1 MITRLHVQNYK
12 ALRDVTLDLSP
23 LHVLIGPND
32 AGKSSVLEAAYALA
46 ESAHGTLLD
55 SFPGLWEGL
64 DLVWNRTPGTAV
76 KILAEIER
84 GGRQYA
90 YGFECEFTPI
100 DKALR
105 IVNDLLGTPGDV
117 HSLGTF
123 HTDRTRLASMNTP
136 QGKHYPANKQPVAD
150 ELERILTGVHWY
162 RWDSRY
168 LAMPSAPDSRWK
180 FRMQPTGF
188 GLPRCLDD
196 ILGYDRHRFDQLEAE
211 FLGVF
216 PEFASIKLE
225 PCPAYQSAQ
234 GFVGRDIP
242 SLQKAEGKRVGFAL
256 KESEAVLPASQA
268 SDGVLIVLAY
278 LAVMHL
284 PTPPA
289 LILIEEPENG
299 IHPKR
304 LREIVRILRTL
315 IEQSGHTQI
324 LMTSHSPY
332 LLDEFQPNEVT
343 LCRKDGH
350 GAVQA
355 RRLSEIGE
363 VRNQL
368 DVFTLGEIWTGE
380 GDERLAGAATAT
392 EAT

>member
-32 AGKSSVLEAAYALA
+32 AGKSSILEAAYALV
-46 ESAHGTLLD
+46 ESANGPLLD
-55 SFPGLWEGL
+55 SFPGLWEGR
-64 DLVWNRTPGTAV
+64 DLVWDRTPDAAV
-76 KILAEIER
+76 KIVAEIES
-84 GGRQYA
+84 GGQQYA
-90 YGFECEFTPI
+90 YGFECEFTPEGRYSF
-100 DKALR
+100 L
-105 IVNDLLGTPGDV
+105 VNDFLGSGNDV
-117 HSLGTF
+117 HALGKF
-123 HTDRTRLASMNTP
+123 ENERTRLASMKAGA
-136 QGKHYPANKQPVAD
+136 GKNYPADLQPLAD
-150 ELERILTGVHWY
+150 DLERILTGVHWY
-162 RWDSRY
+162 RWDPRY

-196 ILGYDRHRFDQLEAE
+196 ILGYDRRRFDQLEAE
-211 FLGVF
+211 FLAVF

-225 PCPAYQSAQ
+225 PCPAYQAAQ

-242 SLQKAEGKRVGFAL
+242 SLQKAEGKRVGFEL
-256 KESEAVLPASQA
+256 KESGAVLPASQA

-304 LREIVRILRTL
+304 LQEIVRILRQL
-315 IEQSGHTQI
+315 IETHGRTQI

-332 LLDEFQPNEVT
+332 LLDEFQPGEVT
-343 LCRKDGH
+343 LCRKDEH
-350 GAVQA
+350 GAVQT
-355 RRLSEIGE
+355 RRLSEVE
-363 VRNQL
+363 HVRSQL
-368 DVFTLGEIWTGE
+368 DVFSLGEIWTGE

>member
-32 AGKSSVLEAAYALA
+32 SGKSSVLEAAYALV
-46 ESAHGTLLD
+46 ESANRPLVN

-64 DLVWNRTPGTAV
+64 DLVWNRTPGATV
-76 KILAEIER
+76 KIVADIENE
-84 GGRQYA
+84 GKQYA
-90 YGFECEFTPI
+90 YGFECEFVPNGRTI
-100 DKALR
+100 VL
-105 IVNDLLGTPGDV
+105 VNDILGTPDEV
-117 HSLGTF
+117 HSLGRYE
-123 HTDRTRLASMNTP
+123 TDKTRLVTMKTSR
-136 QGKHYPANKQPVAD
+136 GKHYPAELQPLAD
-150 ELERILTGVHWY
+150 ELESILAGVHSY

-168 LAMPSAPDSRWK
+168 LAMPAAPDSRWK

-196 ILGYDRHRFDQLEAE
+196 ILGYDRRRFDQLEAE
-211 FLGVF
+211 FLSIF
-216 PEFASIKLE
+216 PEFRSIKLE
-225 PCPAYQSAQ
+225 PCPAYQSAPN
-234 GFVGRDIP
+234 FVGRDIP
-242 SLQKAEGKRVGFAL
+242 SLQQAEGKRIGFEL
-256 KESEAVLPASQA
+256 KEGGAVLPASQA

-284 PTPPA
+284 PKPPA

-304 LREIVRILRTL
+304 LQEIVRILRTL
-315 IEQSGHTQI
+315 IEKNGRTQI

-332 LLDEFQPNEVT
+332 LLDEFLPDEVT
-343 LCRKDGH
+343 LCRKDAH
-350 GAVQA
+350 GAVQT
-355 RRLSEIGE
+355 RRLSEIE
-363 VRNQL
+363 HVRSQL
-368 DVFTLGEIWTGE
+368 DVFSLGEIWTGE
-380 GDERLAGAATAT
+380 GDDRLAGATPVA